1 MQDVCLRKRVL
12 IVSSI
17 DNAAFFRRT
26 SFCSN
31 TAGTVG
37 TVRTIGTAGQD
48 ICAPEAGRC
57 QTGSGKHCFPVNRK
71 NTALYFVKIL
81 RMNYNFII
89 PHIFFVCK
97 CTNCTKKYCNNCEI
111 RCIQSDAAQFSEILQ
126 ALRHLDFSVG
136 ICYNES
142 GNPVPPQSGAA
153 HGKGGKRLQKF
164 WKQINWM
171 KALKIA
177 AGAVAA
183 ILIAEAMACR
193 TQLLPVSSHF

>member
-1 MQDVCLRKRVL
+1 MHVKVISQKTADGKSKFPSAVRTRFCRTCVCENGFLSL
-12 IVSSI
+12 HPI

-89 PHIFFVCK
+89 PHIFSSVNVRIAQKNIAIIVEYAVSGVTQHNFRKFC
-97 CTNCTKKYCNNCEI
+97 
-111 RCIQSDAAQFSEILQ
+111 RRSDTLIFLSEFAIMNQEILCRRRAVQ
-126 ALRHLDFSVG
+126 HMEREENA
-136 ICYNES
+136 CKNS
-142 GNPVPPQSGAA
+142 GNRSIG
-153 HGKGGKRLQKF
+153 
-164 WKQINWM
+164 
-171 KALKIA
+171 
-177 AGAVAA
+177 
-183 ILIAEAMACR
+183 
-193 TQLLPVSSHF
+193 